1 MTFFREPIF
10 EVSQVFQGVLRIT
23 ISHYR
28 DRKECTVDPRR
39 PLSTSNIKENTR
51 L

>member
-1 MTFFREPIF
+1 MTFFVEPIF
-10 EVSQVFQGVLRIT
+10 EVSHVFRGVLRIT

-28 DRKECTVDPRR
+28 DRKGGVDLGR
-39 PLSTSNIKENTR
+39 PLSSNIKENTR

>member
-1 MTFFREPIF
+1 MTFLREPIF

-23 ISHYR
+23 ISQYR
-28 DRKECTVDPRR
+28 DRKEGAVDLGR
-39 PLSTSNIKENTR
+39 PFSSSIKENTR